1 MTIEMNRLAT
11 AKAVVLE
18 HFDNVDGAQAENV
31 ADALGRNTSPTCRFH
46 FVHPFNEA
54 IGAGDASELFW
65 RPIKECFSPL
75 QRRQDIF
82 FAGRNRV
89 DGERTIWV
97 VSMGH
102 LLGLF
107 DQPFLGVRP
116 TRQATML
123 RYAEFNQVED
133 NRIVDNT
140 VFLDTL
146 NFMHQAG
153 AEALPPSTGATM
165 VTPGP
170 RTHDGLLF
178 SDQPPDE
185 GKATLDL
192 ILRMIDR
199 LVSADVKTTKEDLEL
214 DWTEDMIW
222 WGPGGIGAPY
232 TQARYLEQHTG
243 PFEDGLEWG
252 HHCGHR
258 MQCGEGNFG
267 GFFGWP
273 SLVVR
278 SKGGYVGL
286 APAVDRQT
294 TMRVVDVYRRENGLL
309 AENWNFID
317 HLHFLVQNGV
327 DLISRQRMLTGL

>member
-1 MTIEMNRLAT
+1 MTNDGSEIAA

-18 HFDNVDGAQAENV
+18 HFEALDQAEASDS
-31 ADALGRNTSPTCRFH
+31 ADALGRNTSANCRFH

-54 IGAGDASELFW
+54 VGAQEASRLFW
-65 RPIKECFSPL
+65 EPIKACFSPL

-89 DGERTIWV
+89 DQERSVWV
-97 VSMGH
+97 ISMGH

-107 DQPFLGVRP
+107 DHPFLGVRP
-116 TRQATML
+116 TRHATML
-123 RYAEFNQVED
+123 RYAEFNQVE
-133 NRIVDNT
+133 NGKIVDNT
-140 VFLDTL
+140 VFFDVL

-178 SDQPPDE
+178 GDHPAEE
-185 GKATLDL
+185 GKTTLDL

-199 LVSADVKTTKEDLEL
+199 LVAADVKTTKTDLEL

-232 TQARYLEQHTG
+232 TQSRYLEQHTG

-252 HHCGHR
+252 HHCGHK
-258 MQCGEGNFG
+258 MQCGEGSYG

-278 SKGGYVGL
+278 STGGYIGL
-286 APAVDRQT
+286 APAVERQT
-294 TMRVVDVYRRENGLL
+294 SMRVVDLYRRANGLL

-317 HLHFLVQNGV
+317 QLHFLDQNGV
-327 DLISRQRMLTGL
+327 DLIARQKALSGL